1 MTGEQAS
8 YGLLQ
13 MSAVREMAN
22 IGLGHATTALSD
34 LTGRA
39 FNMEIPCV
47 ETVAI
52 ERVPEMIGSP
62 EDVVVGIL
70 MPIEGE
76 VTGHIAFVFPWES
89 AQTIWTYLLGNRPE
103 TPGDVDELAASA
115 MLEIGNILNSSFM
128 NALSNM
134 TDLKIHATPP
144 VVSVDLCYSVT
155 SSVVAEAELQE
166 VVALAI
172 ETKIYDQSDTA
183 TRGYFLCIP
192 TVDGL
197 NLMLQR
203 LGVAE
208 AA

>member
-1 MTGEQAS
+1 MTGQNTK

-34 LTGRA
+34 LTGRS
-39 FNMEIPCV
+39 FNMEIPNV

-52 ERVPEMIGSP
+52 EKVPDMVGSP
-62 EDVVVGIL
+62 DEVCVGIL
-70 MPIEGE
+70 MPIDGDIS
-76 VTGHIAFVFPWES
+76 GHIAFVFPWDS
-89 AQTIWTYLLGNRPE
+89 AQQVWKYLIGTFPE
-103 TPGDVDELAASA
+103 TPDNVDELAASA

-128 NALSNM
+128 NAISNM
-134 TDLKIHATPP
+134 TELKIHATPP
-144 VVSVDLCYSVT
+144 VVSVDTCYTVT
-155 SSVVAEAELQE
+155 SSVVVEAELQE

-172 ETKIYDQSDTA
+172 ETKIYDQDDLG

-192 TVDGL
+192 TVEGL
-197 NLMLQR
+197 DLMLRR

>member
-1 MTGEQAS
+1 
-8 YGLLQ
+8 

-22 IGLGHATTALSD
+22 IGLGHATTALSN
-34 LTGRA
+34 LTGRS
-39 FNMEIPCV
+39 FNMEIPKV
-47 ETVAI
+47 ETVCI
-52 ERVPEMIGSP
+52 EKVPDMVGNP
-62 EDVVVGIL
+62 EDVCVGIM
-70 MPIEGE
+70 MPIEGD
-76 VTGHIAFVFPWES
+76 VTGHIAFVFPWDS
-89 AQTIWTYLLGNRPE
+89 AQSIWRSLLGTCPE
-103 TPGDVDELAASA
+103 TVGDIDELAASA

-144 VVSVDLCYSVT
+144 VVSVDICYAVT
-155 SSVVAEAELQE
+155 TSVVAEAELNE

-172 ETKIYDQSDTA
+172 ETRIFDMEDVE

-197 NLMLQR
+197 DLMLRR

>member
-1 MTGEQAS
+1 MTGEQGT
-8 YGLLQ
+8 YGLLE

-34 LTGRA
+34 LTGRS
-39 FNMEIPCV
+39 FNMEVPNV

-52 ERVPEMIGSP
+52 ENVPALVGDP
-62 EDVVVGIL
+62 EAVVVGIM
-70 MPIEGE
+70 MPIEGD

-89 AQTIWTYLLGNRPE
+89 AQTVWRYLLGTCPDSFAE
-103 TPGDVDELAASA
+103 VDDLAASA

-134 TDLKIHATPP
+134 TGLAIHATPP
-144 VVSVDLCYSVT
+144 VVSIDLCYSVVST
-155 SSVVAEAELQE
+155 VVAEAELQE

-172 ETKIYDQSDTA
+172 ETKIYDYEDTA
-183 TRGYFLCIP
+183 TQGYFLCIP
-192 TVDGL
+192 TVEGL
-197 NLMLQR
+197 NLMLRR

>member
-1 MTGEQAS
+1 MTGEQAN

-34 LTGRA
+34 LTGRG
-39 FNMEIPCV
+39 FNMEIPSV

-62 EDVVVGIL
+62 EDVVVGIM

-89 AQTIWTYLLGNRPE
+89 AQTIWKYLLGTHPE

-115 MLEIGNILNSSFM
+115 MLEVGNILNSSFM

-172 ETKIYDQSDTA
+172 ETKIYDQDDTA